1 MCAPAASYV
10 AANALASISQ
20 AIFLAKTIG
29 ISALI
34 GALVLSIA
42 RVFRYKFGFYRG

>member
-29 ISALI
+29 VSALI

-42 RVFRYKFGFYRG
+42 RVFRYKLVFCKS